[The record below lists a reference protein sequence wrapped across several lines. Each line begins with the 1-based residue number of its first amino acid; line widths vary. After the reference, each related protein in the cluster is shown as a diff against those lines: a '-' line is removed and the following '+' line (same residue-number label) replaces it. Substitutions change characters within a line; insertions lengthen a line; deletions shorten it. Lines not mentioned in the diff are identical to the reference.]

1 MREPLA
7 AAAFADR
14 IIGGPTSLVSPPRT
28 MFTPPGDII
37 AGRAPK

>member
-7 AAAFADR
+7 EAASADR

-28 MFTPPGDII
+28 TITPPGDIV
-37 AGRAPK
+37 AGRAPE